1 MTQIFKIK
9 FLPKSEM
16 FAGIASDPNP
26 TEPLPIIS
34 VISIVEV
41 GFVLLA
47 ALAKGSE
54 KRFNLLTPQNT
65 VNVVYGCTF
74 KPFKTMTSQNT
85 ICVDSS
91 QSKLI

>member
-1 MTQIFKIK
+1 
-9 FLPKSEM
+9 M
-16 FAGIASDPNP
+16 FAGIASDPSP

-54 KRFNLLTPQNT
+54 IKGSI
-65 VNVVYGCTF
+65 Y
-74 KPFKTMTSQNT
+74 
-85 ICVDSS
+85 
-91 QSKLI
+91 